1 VLRSALAQAVRLGII
16 PTNPCTDIDLPRAN
30 RQEMLFLNANQ
41 VAALAEAIDPQ
52 YRVLICTAA
61 YTGLRA
67 GELGGLLTSDV
78 DLLRGVLHVNKAL
91 KDVNGKLEL
100 GPTKTHAN
108 RAVSL
113 PGFLRTLQ
121 DEHMAQNPGSPGGH
135 LFTMKKGQPLRHGLV
150 YGRYFKT
157 AVQQALPPELRALRF
172 HDLRHTC
179 AALSIAAGAH
189 PKLISRAPRALIYP
203 DHARPL
209 RAPVPL
215 RGGSPRRAAR

>member
-78 DLLRGVLHVNKAL
+78 DLLRGVLHVNKHSRTSTASSNSAPPRRTPTGRSACRASSAL
-91 KDVNGKLEL
+91 
-100 GPTKTHAN
+100 
-108 RAVSL
+108 S
-113 PGFLRTLQ
+113 RTSTWRRI
-121 DEHMAQNPGSPGGH
+121 P
-135 LFTMKKGQPLRHGLV
+135 
-150 YGRYFKT
+150 
-157 AVQQALPPELRALRF
+157 ALP
-172 HDLRHTC
+172 
-179 AALSIAAGAH
+179 AATY
-189 PKLISRAPRALIYP
+189 SR
-203 DHARPL
+203 
-209 RAPVPL
+209 
-215 RGGSPRRAAR
+215 